1 MGAKCSSACRQHLQ
15 DCSDAEAGGIVLR
28 SDETC
33 EEVAGTDSA
42 IKQLELFA
50 QAQKRAAAQG
60 TVVGAG
66 RKLPPQEPARSPP
79 RQEATGVDA
88 QGRPHSAHPS
98 SVQGPLGVLPP
109 PPWEEPLLHGV
120 TVIFDWDDT
129 LLPTSFFKDM
139 PKTMPNY
146 VGLPLDR
153 CPFYGALIAH
163 AELVREVLAAA
174 ASESQVCIVT
184 LSARPWVHQ
193 SADAYLPGLN
203 IEQLLEELDIPIYYA
218 CEYLPPP
225 SEMPRPNG
233 EECLSTLCKR
243 NAMTECLMRLQLP
256 PGAVSGAGAAAV
268 AAHDTRPAVMSV
280 GDSVA
285 EQQALKD
292 VCSKGGHFAAQRLTC
307 KTVKL
312 IDKPT
317 LVELGDEL
325 RFLTRHM
332 PKLTSQCQDFDLWID
347 SNGVD
352 NAVVVVDGSS
362 MPASA
367 WTSQA

>member
-1 MGAKCSSACRQHLQ
+1 M
-15 DCSDAEAGGIVLR
+15 
-28 SDETC
+28 
-33 EEVAGTDSA
+33 
-42 IKQLELFA
+42 
-50 QAQKRAAAQG
+50 
-60 TVVGAG
+60 
-66 RKLPPQEPARSPP
+66 
-79 RQEATGVDA
+79 
-88 QGRPHSAHPS
+88 
-98 SVQGPLGVLPP
+98 
-109 PPWEEPLLHGV
+109 
-120 TVIFDWDDT
+120 IFDWDDT

-139 PKTMPNY
+139 PKTMPSY

-163 AELVREVLAAA
+163 AELVREVVEAAA
-174 ASESQVCIVT
+174 NAAQVCIVT

-225 SEMPRPNG
+225 SEMPRHAG
-233 EECLSTLCKR
+233 EECLSTVCKR
-243 NAMTECLMRLQLP
+243 NAMTECLQRLQLP
-256 PGAVSGAGAAAV
+256 PGATCGAGAVV
-268 AAHDTRPAVMSV
+268 ASAGSRPAVMSV

-292 VCSKGGHFAAQRLTC
+292 VCSEGGLFAAQRPAC

-312 IDKPT
+312 VDKPT
-317 LVELGDEL
+317 LVELGEEL

-352 NAVVVVDGSS
+352 SAVVVVDGSPI
-362 MPASA
+362 PASV
-367 WTSQA
+367 WTRQAEEGTCSS